1 VPHDCRYTSRIRQ
14 VSVYI
19 SREGRAYSPQ
29 IIIRRALQQEVL
41 QILNIAT
48 QACSSQH
55 SQLAF
60 LGSAFNRTQLA
71 KSVLSRHG
79 RPTLATLF
87 NLQMR
92 APDAQLSEVLQA
104 SKWQTQARVGWRS
117 RARIQVDL
125 GVQCGDSLGI
135 LAHGNTPTGGK
146 PWVCMERALKARQKH
161 GAKGLLHRGFLPG
174 QSQQRLQW
182 QLAPARIQ

>member
-1 VPHDCRYTSRIRQ
+1 MKQCVSQCSLGRVPHDCRYTTRIRQ
-14 VSVYI
+14 GSVYI
-19 SREGRAYSPQ
+19 SREGWAYSPQ

-55 SQLAF
+55 SLLTF

-104 SKWQTQARVGWRS
+104 SKWQTQARVRWRS
-117 RARIQVDL
+117 RARIQVNP
-125 GVQCGDSLGI
+125 GVQWVQLLWLGRVSSTD
-135 LAHGNTPTGGK
+135 AVGQHCTCT
-146 PWVCMERALKARQKH
+146 CTCQKATVPSVPL
-161 GAKGLLHRGFLPG
+161 GASHH
-174 QSQQRLQW
+174 LQVASNSK
-182 QLAPARIQ
+182 Q